1 MARIVSTIVLIA
13 LLSTLV
19 GCEGSSPDSSVIM
32 PTNNP
37 RPLNVAPPAG
47 TSEVDVAEEMAIN
60 RAAYQTSLELLIGYY
75 NKTGNYMKLERARKE
90 LQAFQL
96 MTKYIYIDDPVLIPG
111 NLHATTPDA
120 TADDLY
126 YRAVDFEK
134 SAGPISGWRNQN
146 KLRLALQNYRQLLK
160 EHPTSDK
167 VDDAAYKAGVI
178 TEEFKDY
185 VMALKYYENAYASDP
200 ETIYPARFRAARIMD
215 KQLHQYAD
223 ALMLYKQAV
232 AIEAR
237 FDKYRQ
243 WKEYAEDRIR
253 DIEKLN

>member
-1 MARIVSTIVLIA
+1 MARIVSTIVLVA

-19 GCEGSSPDSSVIM
+19 GCEGSGPDSARIM
-32 PTNNP
+32 PTNNS

-60 RAAYQTSLELLIGYY
+60 RAAYQKSLELLIGYY
-75 NKTGNYMKLERARKE
+75 NKTGNYTKLERARKE

-96 MTKYIYIDDPVLIPG
+96 MTKYTYISEPILLTG
-111 NLHATTPDA
+111 NLQATTPDA
-120 TADDLY
+120 AADDLY
-126 YRAVDFEK
+126 YAAVDFEK
-134 SAGPISGWRNQN
+134 GAGPISGFRNQN
-146 KLRLALQNYRQLLK
+146 KLRLALQKYNQLLK
-160 EHPTSDK
+160 EYPTSDK

-178 TEEFKDY
+178 MEEFKDY
-185 VMALKYYENAYASDP
+185 VVALEYYKSAYKSDP

-223 ALMLYKQAV
+223 ALMLYKEAV
-232 AIEAR
+232 AVEAR
-237 FDKYRQ
+237 FDKHRQ
-243 WKEYAEDRIR
+243 WKNYAQDRIR